1 MGRNGENNMRT
12 EKPNIQRE
20 AILRFWTSM
29 NNLDYDEV
37 VKEYLGQADHISLMV
52 SNKLYANVEAA
63 IHFMNFIA
71 PKESENDD
79 QKHYRRATRS

>member
-1 MGRNGENNMRT
+1 MGI

-20 AILRFWTSM
+20 ALLRFWTAM

-37 VKEYLGQADHISLMV
+37 VSEYLGQADHMSLMV

-63 IHFMNFIA
+63 IHFMDDTRGCVDCG
-71 PKESENDD
+71 KRRCENCE
-79 QKHYRRATRS
+79 RLWAS